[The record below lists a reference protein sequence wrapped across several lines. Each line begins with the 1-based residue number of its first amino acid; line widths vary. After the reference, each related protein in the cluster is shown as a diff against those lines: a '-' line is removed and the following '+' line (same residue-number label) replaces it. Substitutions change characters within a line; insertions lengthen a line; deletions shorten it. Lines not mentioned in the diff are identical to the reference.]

1 MWWVAW
7 GWGWGCIKKHTPRC
21 FFSRLLTRRSQ
32 LECRLLLP
40 PVRARSIPYWFWGRN
55 ENCLYCVLHWAHSLF
70 IKFCHWAFFCI
81 HETRYVS
88 DVKVRSKS
96 ILARVLQIWRWIN
109 PVLTIRW
116 PYLNKVVLFLCLV
129 LSSHMET
136 ELHRLST
143 QEALPIFGV
152 QQDAKLFK
160 QECFINW
167 CSVYPAQ
174 TRHW

>member
-1 MWWVAW
+1 MFLQQTLNATVTRVSAAVAS
-7 GWGWGCIKKHTPRC
+7 GKSS
-21 FFSRLLTRRSQ
+21 F
-32 LECRLLLP
+32 
-40 PVRARSIPYWFWGRN
+40 
-55 ENCLYCVLHWAHSLF
+55 HSLLVLGEERKLSVLCAALSPF
-70 IKFCHWAFFCI
+70 PFYKILSLRLFFCI

-88 DVKVRSKS
+88 DVKVWSKS
-96 ILARVLQIWRWIN
+96 ILARVLQIWRRIN